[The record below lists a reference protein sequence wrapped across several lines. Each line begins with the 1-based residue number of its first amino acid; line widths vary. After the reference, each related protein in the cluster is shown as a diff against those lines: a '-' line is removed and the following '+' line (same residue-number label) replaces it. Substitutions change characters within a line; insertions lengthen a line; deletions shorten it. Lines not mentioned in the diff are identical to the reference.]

1 MKYVLINKENRSQ
14 VTAFI
19 AEHWLSTKMI
29 IRGDIIDMTQVDGIV
44 VYDNEKIVGLLTYSI
59 TDHTCEITSLNSLIE
74 KQGIGTSL
82 IQHIIAIARQKQC
95 KRIIV
100 VTTNDN
106 IDAIRFY
113 QKRGFDMA
121 RLYHNAL
128 DVSRKLKP
136 EIPLIGENDIPLQHE
151 IEFEYLLGNA

>member
-1 MKYVLINKENRSQ
+1 MRYEFVTPQNRAS

-19 AEHWLSTKMI
+19 AEHWLATEMI
-29 IRGDIIDMTQVDGIV
+29 IRGEVVDMTQVDGIV
-44 VYDNEKIVGLLTYSI
+44 VFDHEKIVALLTYRI
-59 TDHTCEITSLNSLIE
+59 TGGICEITSLDSLLEGRGIASSLIE
-74 KQGIGTSL
+74 RM
-82 IQHIIAIARQKQC
+82 IAIAREQKCQ
-95 KRIIV
+95 KVIV

-106 IDAIRFY
+106 IHAIRFY

-136 EIPLIGENDIPLQHE
+136 EIPLIGENGIPLRHE
-151 IEFEYLLGNA
+151 IEFEFPLA